1 MVGHPVLWLLVAAVV
16 GPLLGEIPLGFRI
29 PVVVLE
35 VILGILIGPQAL
47 GLVRFDGF
55 VATMFTFGMAASLFS
70 AGMELDFARIR
81 GRPLSLAVGGWTI
94 SLVLGLAVTGLL
106 HATPL
111 VHAPLM
117 VALALATTALGTLL
131 PVFRDG
137 GQLDTP
143 FGQLFVAAGTVGEV
157 GPIIAMALVLSQRYS
172 SWLEFSFLLVFV
184 AVVLSAAAVGM
195 RARPPRVVAL
205 LSRTMHASSQLPV
218 RLALLMLGAFF
229 VLSEEFGFESI
240 LGAFAAGM
248 IVGLA
253 TRGAEGTSF
262 REKIDAVLFGWFM
275 PFFFVGTGIK
285 FDLKA
290 LTRDVTTVLL
300 VPTFLLLFLLVR
312 GSPVLLYRRELSR
325 TERLPFALFTA
336 VASLSLVVVITEI
349 GVRGGRMSPDI
360 AAALVGAAVLA
371 VLLFP
376 TVAGVL
382 LSNAARRAP
391 GPAPPLAS

>member
-1 MVGHPVLWLLVAAVV
+1 MVGHPVLWLLVAAVI
-16 GPLLGEIPLGFRI
+16 GPLLGEIPLGFRV

-47 GLVRFDGF
+47 GLVRFEGF

-81 GRPLSLAVGGWTI
+81 GSPLSLAVRSWTA
-94 SLVLGLAVTGLL
+94 SLGLALAVTALL

-111 VHAPLM
+111 VHAPIM
-117 VALALATTALGTLL
+117 VTLALVTTALGTLL

-157 GPIIAMALVLSQRYS
+157 GPIIAMALLLSQRYS
-172 SWLEFSFLLVFV
+172 SWLELGFLLVFV
-184 AVVLSAAAVGM
+184 AVVLSLAAVGM
-195 RARPPRVVAL
+195 RARPVRVVAL
-205 LSRTMHASSQLPV
+205 LGRTMHASTQLPI
-218 RLALLMLGAFF
+218 RLALLTLAAFF

-248 IVGLA
+248 VVGLA
-253 TRGAEGTSF
+253 TRGPEGKPF

-275 PFFFVGTGIK
+275 PFFFVGMGIK

-290 LTRDVTTVLL
+290 LTRD
-300 VPTFLLLFLLVR
+300 
-312 GSPVLLYRRELSR
+312 
-325 TERLPFALFTA
+325 
-336 VASLSLVVVITEI
+336 
-349 GVRGGRMSPDI
+349 
-360 AAALVGAAVLA
+360 
-371 VLLFP
+371 
-376 TVAGVL
+376 
-382 LSNAARRAP
+382 
-391 GPAPPLAS
+391 